1 MAARTET
8 PPSEGLGDAGSTG
21 PTTVVKESSAPAN
34 SDTGSSPKPA
44 GLSSWFAELR
54 RRRVFRALVGYGI
67 ASFAVLQVIEPIMH
81 GAHWPEIVLSY
92 VVAAL
97 AAGFPIVITLAWAFD
112 VKAGRI
118 ERTAP
123 AAAAGLKGIRLALL
137 LVGIG
142 VLAAAPGLIWY
153 FFIRGG
159 ARTAA
164 VPAPVASVQA
174 VPSIAVLPFAD
185 LSPSKDQEYFS
196 DGIAEEI
203 LTALAQVDGLRVA
216 GRTSSFYFKGKNED
230 LAVIAD
236 KLHVA
241 TLLEGSV
248 RKSGNRV
255 RITAQLI
262 NARDGFHL
270 WSKQYDRELTDIFKV
285 QGELALAVVD
295 ALKVKLLSGAAAAP
309 RVHEARDPEAH
320 RLFLLGRS
328 QSFQATAESLAQ
340 AAANLAK
347 AVAIDPA
354 YAPAWQLLSTV
365 HVSLALNAPRSEIPR
380 RAQEA
385 LAEVDRA
392 IAIDGDFAEAL
403 ASRGWI
409 RGWLFWDW
417 PGAKADLQ
425 RALQLNPHS
434 PDALNSY
441 AGFMQKAGRLSEAIA
456 LQRKAAELDPL
467 DADNWTNL
475 GAFLMDDGQLGPARE
490 AFFRSQEISP
500 HHLWAADL
508 LVLLDLLEGH
518 PAKALEAAGKL
529 PDSPFRLL
537 NIAVAQHDLGRARES
552 AAALDALVAKVPS
565 DEPDVAYYVAAVHAW
580 RGERDQAFEWLE
592 TAYKRRELRLRLLR
606 VEPYFRSLRGD
617 PRLLALLKK
626 MNLPL
631 D

>member
-1 MAARTET
+1 M
-8 PPSEGLGDAGSTG
+8 SGD
-21 PTTVVKESSAPAN
+21 N
-34 SDTGSSPKPA
+34 DN
-44 GLSSWFAELR
+44 
-54 RRRVFRALVGYGI
+54 
-67 ASFAVLQVIEPIMH
+67 
-81 GAHWPEIVLSY
+81 
-92 VVAAL
+92 
-97 AAGFPIVITLAWAFD
+97 
-112 VKAGRI
+112 
-118 ERTAP
+118 
-123 AAAAGLKGIRLALL
+123 
-137 LVGIG
+137 
-142 VLAAAPGLIWY
+142 
-153 FFIRGG
+153 
-159 ARTAA
+159 
-164 VPAPVASVQA
+164 
-174 VPSIAVLPFAD
+174 
-185 LSPSKDQEYFS
+185 EYFS

-203 LTALAQVDGLRVA
+203 LNALAQVDGLRVA

-230 LAVIAD
+230 LAVIGD

-320 RLFLLGRS
+320 RLLLLGRS
-328 QSFQATAESLAQ
+328 QNFRQTAESLAQ

-354 YAPAWQLLSTV
+354 YAPAWHMLSIV
-365 HVSLALNAPRSEIPR
+365 HGNLALNAPRSEIPR

-403 ASRGWI
+403 GTRGWI
-409 RGWLFWDW
+409 RGNLLWDW

-425 RALQLNPHS
+425 RALQLNPRSEGVLHT
-434 PDALNSY
+434 Y
-441 AGFMQKAGRLSEAIA
+441 AGFVTKAGRLSESIA
-456 LQRKAAELDPL
+456 LLRKAAELDPL
-467 DADNWTNL
+467 DAYIWTNL
-475 GAFLMDDGQLGPARE
+475 GANLMQDGQLGPARE
-490 AFFRSQEISP
+490 AFFRAEEVSP
-500 HHLWAADL
+500 HNELAAASL
-508 LVLLDLLEGH
+508 LLLDLLEGH
-518 PAKALEAAGKL
+518 PAKALDAAGKL
-529 PDSPFRLL
+529 PDKPLRLL
-537 NIAVAQHDLGRARES
+537 NIAIAQHELGHARES

-565 DEPDVAYYVAAVHAW
+565 DEPDVAYWVAAVHAW

-592 TAYKRRELRLRLLR
+592 TAYKRRELRLRMLR
-606 VEPYFRSLRGD
+606 VEPHFRSLRGD